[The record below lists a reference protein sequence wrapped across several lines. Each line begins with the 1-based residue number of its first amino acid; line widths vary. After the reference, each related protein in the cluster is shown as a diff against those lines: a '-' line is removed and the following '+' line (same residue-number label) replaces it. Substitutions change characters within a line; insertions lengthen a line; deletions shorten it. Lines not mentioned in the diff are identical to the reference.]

1 MNKLEIKQVKDGAQ
15 VLLENEI
22 AFAIPILAITSAY
35 IIPDADKI
43 GMTTV
48 CIRIYFHSLVTLEHH
63 PVLVSI
69 IL

>member
-1 MNKLEIKQVKDGAQ
+1 M
-15 VLLENEI
+15 LLENEI

-48 CIRIYFHSLVTLEHH
+48 LGFIF
-63 PVLVSI
+63 